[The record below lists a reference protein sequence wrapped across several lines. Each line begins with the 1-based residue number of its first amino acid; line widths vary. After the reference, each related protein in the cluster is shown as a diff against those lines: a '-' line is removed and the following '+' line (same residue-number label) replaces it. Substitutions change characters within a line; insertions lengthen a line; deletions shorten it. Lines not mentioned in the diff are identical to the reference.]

1 MRSQCPVSVQALSAS
16 AQCQLSV
23 PALSANSQCQLSV
36 PALSASS
43 QCQLNSQC
51 QLSYPWLSHACPLH
65 NALTRASLR
74 SPALALGSGI
84 QFSRTVT
91 SIASDSDFQLKFDAG
106 CTSSDDYGSNDCSFA
121 WGDDISGSVGGDLGH
136 DLEEGSTFSVDVKVD
151 KLVSWKFSC
160 AACGANCTTT
170 IPVVGE
176 DVNFAMPDCP
186 VPATAVPAT
195 VFEQLLPADSPTKG
209 VKVTVSGTVGVK
221 DSKGADVIALK
232 IDATVQ

>member
-1 MRSQCPVSVQALSAS
+1 MRERLGETDADIVCGQELR
-16 AQCQLSV
+16 
-23 PALSANSQCQLSV
+23 
-36 PALSASS
+36 
-43 QCQLNSQC
+43 
-51 QLSYPWLSHACPLH
+51 LH
-65 NALTRASLR
+65 PNRL
-74 SPALALGSGI
+74 
-84 QFSRTVT
+84 
-91 SIASDSDFQLKFDAG
+91 AG
-106 CTSSDDYGSNDCSFA
+106 CREAARRAGWAAKVTPGLLTDAEG
-121 WGDDISGSVGGDLGH
+121 ISGSVGGDLGH